1 MSKELQEFEEMAA
14 KLLATARKPPPGT
27 EPQQAS
33 EEIGIPERDDPP
45 RLAESGLSPRRGR
58 IHIVFKIL
66 AGLVIVALSFFG
78 TLYLMD
84 IYYPVQ
90 LN

>member
-1 MSKELQEFEEMAA
+1 MSKELQEFEETAA
-14 KLLATARKPPPGT
+14 KLLKPPPGT
-27 EPQQAS
+27 EPQPAS
-33 EEIGIPERDDPP
+33 EKIGNPERDDPP
-45 RLAESGLSPRRGR
+45 RRAVSGLRPRRGR

>member
-1 MSKELQEFEEMAA
+1 MSKELQEFEETAA
-14 KLLATARKPPPGT
+14 KLLKPPPGA
-27 EPQQAS
+27 EPPPTI
-33 EEIGIPERDDPP
+33 EEIGNPERDDPP
-45 RLAESGLSPRRGR
+45 RRAVSGLRPRRR
-58 IHIVFKIL
+58 RMHIVFKIL